1 MAKYDRD
8 IAQAQEFLSRL
19 QDTFEEMVDEQC
31 DKGMPLSSYA
41 AILALAGLVN
51 DIAHTFNHTPQE
63 LLKIMMDGVSY
74 PEFDNHQ

>member
-31 DKGMPLSSYA
+31 DKGMPLCSYFSSCWF
-41 AILALAGLVN
+41 G
-51 DIAHTFNHTPQE
+51 
-63 LLKIMMDGVSY
+63 
-74 PEFDNHQ
+74 